1 MNHPD
6 REYAPPRVD
15 VIEGIR
21 VVRDDLIPG
30 GTKARVI
37 PILFDDKHDEYVY
50 AGPCQGYA
58 QVALAYCCRE
68 YGLHATLFCA
78 KRNERHA
85 RILEAIVAGA
95 KVVEVSNGYLSVVKH
110 KADTYCIEN
119 RNALMLPFGLDT
131 PAIRGAIADVARMI
145 DDPPSEVWT
154 VAGSGTLSMALQQ
167 AWPSAVFNAVQIGR
181 VLGDYVGRAKVW
193 VAPEKFETGAKEPPP
208 FPSCDNYDAKAWRF
222 IKQYAKPGTLFWNVA
237 A

>member
-1 MNHPD
+1 MNHP
-6 REYAPPRVD
+6 PPRVD

-37 PILFDDKHDEYVY
+37 PILFDERYDEYVY

-68 YGLHATLFCA
+68 YGLRATLFCA

-85 RILEAIVAGA
+85 RTLEAMAAGA
-95 KVVEVSNGYLSVVKH
+95 KVVEVSNGHLNVVKH
-110 KADTYCIEN
+110 KADIYCVDN
-119 RNALMLPFGLDT
+119 RNAILLPFGLDT
-131 PAIRGAIADVARMI
+131 PAIRSAIADVARMI
-145 DDPPSEVWT
+145 EEPPREVWT

-167 AWPSAVFNAVQIGR
+167 AWPDAAFNAVQVGR
-181 VLGDYVGRAKVW
+181 GLGEYVGRAKVW
-193 VAPEKFETGAKEPPP
+193 VAPEKFEQDGKMPPP
-208 FPSCDNYDAKAWRF
+208 FPSCSNYDCKAWRF
-222 IKQYAKPGTLFWNVA
+222 IKQHAGEGALFWNVA
-237 A
+237 K